1 MPELPD
7 VELFKRY
14 LDANALH
21 RTIAKVEVVDTRILH
36 GISAAGFRSQLKGA
50 CVEVSRRHGKHLLA
64 RLDHG
69 GWLTL
74 HFGMTGGLEC
84 FDSAENTPRYARV
97 FFTFADGVCLAYTS
111 MRMLGRVGFAADE
124 DAFLREEELG
134 PDALDEALTP
144 AVFAERL
151 GKGRRGVKGALM
163 DQTVIAG
170 IGNIYSD
177 EILFQARL
185 HPSTPVSKLDDRTV
199 QTLFKVSRR
208 VLETAIRLGAGSEQF
223 LEKLPDDY
231 LLPHRAKDGV
241 CPRCGGAIQM
251 LKASG
256 RTAYFCPACQPAAD

>member
-21 RTIAKVEVVDTRILH
+21 RTIANVEVEDSRILH
-36 GISAAGFRSQLKGA
+36 GISAASFRSKLNGA
-50 CVEVSRRHGKHLLA
+50 CLEGSRRHGKHLLV
-64 RLDHG
+64 RLDSG

-84 FDSAENTPRYARV
+84 FDEAEPVPRYARV
-97 FFTFADGVCLAYTS
+97 NLVFADGGRLAYTS
-111 MRMLGRVGFAADE
+111 MRMLGRVGFAPDA
-124 DAFLREEELG
+124 DAFMQKEELG
-134 PDALDEALTP
+134 PDALEDDLSP

-151 GKGRRGVKGALM
+151 GKGRRGVKTALM

-185 HPSTPVSKLDDRTV
+185 HPSTPVSKLDDQSVR
-199 QTLFKVSRR
+199 TLFDASRR

-256 RTAYFCPACQPAAD
+256 RTAYFCPECQPAAD